1 MEIKFLGTGGAFD
14 YEYGNSSA
22 WVVLGGARILI
33 DCGNTTYAAL
43 RRAEIADQID
53 HILITHFHD
62 DHVGSLCTTILHH
75 KFLGQPARKANI
87 LVPNW
92 AFRDQLYE
100 FIRFG
105 LLNPEEYVSF
115 SLLEEMPGI
124 TSIDTFGLHVPGM
137 QSYGYLFEDETEFVA
152 YSGDLGDPNIVFD
165 HLQRMPA
172 SKPKRVFHEIS
183 FDKSDGIHTFYQDL
197 FPRLDQ
203 YPLWGYHIDPRQ
215 NPADNHIPLVANSPE
230 LLF

>member
-22 WVVLGGARILI
+22 WVVRGGAHILI

-43 RRAEIADQID
+43 RQAGVADRID
-53 HILITHFHD
+53 YMLITHFHD

-75 KFLGQPARKANI
+75 KFLRQPTRKAHI

-92 AFRDQLYE
+92 EFRDQLYE

-105 LLNPEEYVSF
+105 LINPEEYVSF
-115 SLLEEMPGI
+115 SLIDEMSGL
-124 TSIDTFGLHVPGM
+124 TAIDTFGLHVPGM
-137 QSYGYLFEDETEFVA
+137 QSYGYLFEDEDEILA
-152 YSGDLGDPNIVFD
+152 YSGDLGDPDIVFE
-165 HLQRMPA
+165 HLRRA
-172 SKPKRVFHEIS
+172 SDAKPKRVFHEIS
-183 FDKSDGIHTFYQDL
+183 FDRSDGIHTYYQDL
-197 FPRLDQ
+197 FPRLGH

-215 NPADNHIPLVANSPE
+215 NPPDNRIPLVADQPE

>member
-22 WVVLGGARILI
+22 WIVLEGVRILI

-43 RRAEIADQID
+43 RRAGIADDID

-75 KFLGQPARKANI
+75 KFLRQPACKAHI
-87 LVPNW
+87 LVPTW
-92 AFRDQLYE
+92 EFRDQLYE
-100 FIRFG
+100 FIRFS
-105 LLNPEEYVSF
+105 LINPEEYVSF
-115 SLLEEMPGI
+115 SLIEEVPGLKAI
-124 TSIDTFGLHVPGM
+124 NTFDLHVSGM
-137 QSYGYLFEDETEFVA
+137 QSYGYLFEDEKEVIA

-165 HLQRMPA
+165 HLSRA
-172 SKPKRVFHEIS
+172 SDSKPKRVFHEMS
-183 FDKSDGIHTFYQDL
+183 FVRSDGIHTYYQDL
-197 FPRLDQ
+197 FPRLAR
-203 YPLWGYHIDPRQ
+203 YPLWGYHVDPRQ
-215 NPADNHIPLVANSPE
+215 NPADNRVPLVADSPE